1 MTRFCSENRSL
12 PMRLSSFPYRQFPG
26 FLEQTKAEVQEFGDA
41 RVGDA
46 VVKPASLPPEGD
58 DPAIGQTL
66 QLVGDGLRG
75 HAQLASKVRHAQLAS
90 PLECVQEAKAGVV
103 GQHLEKAGELS
114 RLGLTYQ
121 RTSGE
126 RGLASLR
133 WAPDGAS
140 WRLHAP
146 ILHDIV
152 ESCKTSGRCCQAW
165 PSHRPITKGSSEE
178 LHERAGGSRSLSSRR
193 LRRRPEPCDQ
203 RVDQEVVAGV
213 EVVRWAEASRG
224 LE

>member
-1 MTRFCSENRSL
+1 MTRFCSENRSFL
-12 PMRLSSFPYRQFPG
+12 MRLCSLPYRQFPG

-133 WAPDGAS
+133 WAPDSAS
-140 WRLHAP
+140 CLHAP

-152 ESCKTSGRCCQAW
+152 ESCKTQVGAVRRGRLNDESPRA
-165 PSHRPITKGSSEE
+165 RREE
-178 LHERAGGSRSLSSRR
+178 LHEQAGRSRT
-193 LRRRPEPCDQ
+193 P
-203 RVDQEVVAGV
+203 
-213 EVVRWAEASRG
+213 
-224 LE
+224 